1 MSKSEEKTVLIFEDV
16 QKAVRNAIGLDAH
29 LVDYNFKSLSGDKVG
44 FAGSHQFL
52 NVEVIKNGKKLALC
66 FFMKTFPYDVPV
78 QVAMIKNCKLF
89 FKESKFY
96 ESILPKLMTSVKN
109 KYWSALCY
117 LSKENVIILDN
128 MKDKHFELKGMSL
141 CETYMKSALKTLALM
156 HASAMI
162 AEKKLGQSFL
172 EVYPEIFQEAVWT
185 KQTKFYDWYRYG
197 VDAAVSVAKK
207 FGLDYTCIPKV
218 CSAVFQKAAPSKKWT
233 NVVCHGDTWAYN
245 CMFDDA
251 SPQPR
256 CALVDFQMVRY
267 APPTSDVATL
277 LFLATRKDE
286 RKKIEKDLLRHYH
299 EELCSALLENDRT
312 MKLPTFAYIME
323 EYEDMKTIGMVHAVV
338 DRPITQILDID
349 NNSDD
354 VDSSD
359 GCMNIIFGR
368 RDKLV
373 MKLMDKH
380 PHYKDMVLELIGEI
394 IENA

>member
-1 MSKSEEKTVLIFEDV
+1 MSKSEEKTLLIFEDV

-66 FFMKTFPYDVPV
+66 FFMKIFPYDVPL

-128 MKDKHFELKGMSL
+128 MKDKYFELKGMSL
-141 CETYMKSALKTLALM
+141 CETYLKSALKTLALM
-156 HASAMI
+156 HASVMI

-185 KQTKFYDWYRYG
+185 KQTKFYDC
-197 VDAAVSVAKK
+197 
-207 FGLDYTCIPKV
+207 T
-218 CSAVFQKAAPSKKWT
+218 VFQKAAPSKKWT

-245 CMFDDA
+245 CLFDDA

-349 NNSDD
+349 KNSDD
-354 VDSSD
+354 VDGSD